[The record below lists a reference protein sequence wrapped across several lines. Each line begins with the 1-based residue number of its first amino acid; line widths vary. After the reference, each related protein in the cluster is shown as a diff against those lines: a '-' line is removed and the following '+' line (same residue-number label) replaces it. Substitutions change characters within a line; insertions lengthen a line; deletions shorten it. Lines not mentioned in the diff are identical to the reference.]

1 MMKTIFVKYS
11 NERSAEFSIR
21 TAICL
26 DGGKRKVIKTPCSE
40 KADKHVK
47 NIYRWFEEL
56 EKLYTGKG
64 LKINQ
69 CCLTDHAV
77 EMEYLEGQTLEEV
90 MDGYVERKEY
100 DKVEETLDQYLS
112 LILDSAQEDFY
123 LTSEFQEVFG
133 FVPEF
138 EHMKSA
144 SVTDIDMVLNNVIV
158 CDGWNL
164 IDYEWTFDFPIPVE
178 FVVYRVLHY
187 YFETTGARNEI
198 LRDRKIY
205 ERFGISEERQAAY
218 AQMEKMF
225 QQYIIQGYEPLRMM
239 YPRITPGVIS
249 VGDALEAYRGQ
260 IWGRLQLFWSTDGVI
275 HERDSR
281 FFSPR
286 DGKNVVCNM
295 EFQEPVSSIRLDP
308 GERPCVVEIHR
319 FSVNGREL
327 QPGMYALN
335 GKDLGNGLLI
345 FEQNDPNILYEENAV
360 HSLELEWLVMPLS
373 EELTGAFKTLTK
385 KSQEQEQLIREERE
399 KAEILRET
407 IAERDRTIRDKNQV
421 IEQKRLLIREMENT
435 KVWKAYRKYRRLKE
449 RNKE

>member
-26 DGGKRKVIKTPCSE
+26 DGGKKKVIKTPCSE

-112 LILDSAQEDFY
+112 LILDSAQEEFN

-275 HERDSR
+275 RERDSR

-308 GERPCVVEIHR
+308 GERPCVVKIHR